1 MWSNTNPERGEAPIG
16 FYPVPAGGVDY
27 CAQLQYKQPYQAL
40 GSAEKVIV
48 DKSARDIAYGLFRT
62 SNKDHDHL
70 KNALSDDYAKDQDN
84 YPTNPQQALLLMDK
98 YSKSPTV
105 VTSSEGTSFAQKGKK
120 GSEKKKSND

>member
-1 MWSNTNPERGEAPIG
+1 MDE
-16 FYPVPAGGVDY
+16 
-27 CAQLQYKQPYQAL
+27 
-40 GSAEKVIV
+40 
-48 DKSARDIAYGLFRT
+48 SARDRFIAYGLLRM